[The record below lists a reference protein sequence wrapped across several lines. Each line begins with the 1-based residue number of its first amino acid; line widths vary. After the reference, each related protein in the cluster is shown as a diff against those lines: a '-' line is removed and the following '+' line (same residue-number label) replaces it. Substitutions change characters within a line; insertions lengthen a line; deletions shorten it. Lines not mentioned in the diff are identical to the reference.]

1 MNMRSGLVCCLLV
14 ATLTLP
20 VMAEEQAAPA
30 AEATMPAVAKV
41 KTKSVTAS
49 VVAINYA
56 TRMIS
61 LKGQNGNVFDQK
73 VSAEVKNLKQVNVG
87 DLVVIEFVETI
98 TIFARKSDGGKPRK
112 KSNETVQVARPGAK
126 PMKVQVTTEE
136 IVTEVT
142 AIDSEKRIINL
153 NTPSGGLQTYFVP
166 RHYKHLDNV
175 KKGDQVVVRLS
186 KSVCIKVTK
195 VDKAAKPAE
204 QTTPVPSTK

>member
-1 MNMRSGLVCCLLV
+1 
-14 ATLTLP
+14 
-20 VMAEEQAAPA
+20 MAEEQAAPA
-30 AEATMPAVAKV
+30 AEATMPAVAEV

-56 TRMIS
+56 TRMVS
-61 LKGQNGNVFDQK
+61 LKGQSGNIFDQK
-73 VSAEVKNLKQVNVG
+73 VSAEVKNLNQINVG

-98 TIFARKSDGGKPRK
+98 KVFARKSDGGKPRK

-142 AIDSEKRIINL
+142 AIDSEKRIITL
-153 NTPSGGLQTYFVP
+153 NTPSGWLQTYFVP

-175 KKGDQVVVRLS
+175 KKGDQVVVRFS

-204 QTTPVPSTK
+204 QTAPVPSVK